1 MSSHGSSK
9 KMVGVAGRSA
19 SVSMAVAEQQCQ
31 RHERDNA
38 TYGNFRNDVCDFDR
52 SGSLENRRNGAVEV
66 EQASYYTLRRICAAR
81 VLLFAAVDFLIVMIF
96 LAVAYRTTALTLNN
110 LVVNFLLPVN
120 VSCCIC
126 FRVLYSRWERSEYV
140 AVMLCLLWVAVWTM
154 IVVNDAV
161 YQRIASPVWKAMLLL
176 TFVYVVY
183 CVRKSLTFDEKMLED
198 YTNEIRV

>member
-96 LAVAYRTTALTLNN
+96 LAVAYRTTALTLNK

-154 IVVNDAV
+154 IVVMM
-161 YQRIASPVWKAMLLL
+161 RS
-176 TFVYVVY
+176 
-183 CVRKSLTFDEKMLED
+183 
-198 YTNEIRV
+198 IRGLHLRSGKRCCC

>member
-1 MSSHGSSK
+1 
-9 KMVGVAGRSA
+9 MVGVAGRSA

>member
-1 MSSHGSSK
+1 
-9 KMVGVAGRSA
+9 MVGVAGRSA

-198 YTNEIRV
+198 YTNGIRV